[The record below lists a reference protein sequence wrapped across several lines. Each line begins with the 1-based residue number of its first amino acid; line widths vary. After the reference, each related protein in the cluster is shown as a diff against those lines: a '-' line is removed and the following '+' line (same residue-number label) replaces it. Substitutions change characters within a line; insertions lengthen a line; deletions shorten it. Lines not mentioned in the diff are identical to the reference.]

1 LVLVLSK
8 ERRDLSEG
16 EKKGKKHPYTP
27 RVHTQQ
33 EKKQSFSAL

>member
-16 EKKGKKHPYTP
+16 KKKGKKHNESS
-27 RVHTQQ
+27 QK
-33 EKKQSFSAL
+33 EKKHSFSAL